1 MYNSVG
7 TNSLLRILGNI
18 HVTCHVIN
26 LQNNVDATR
35 GKSSKIYSNKIR
47 FHRDFKVIFKAEFIK
62 ILEYSIYVNECW
74 IIFTVLHSGLSL
86 FRWKIV
92 EIKVSGNF
100 PTWRRDA
107 RMFINNLCFPSKS
120 GSSDGF
126 PQVEI

>member
-1 MYNSVG
+1 MENNKNKKSVKFQG
-7 TNSLLRILGNI
+7 DMLNFCDFIQVFVFTTNHHL
-18 HVTCHVIN
+18 
-26 LQNNVDATR
+26 
-35 GKSSKIYSNKIR
+35 
-47 FHRDFKVIFKAEFIK
+47 KVIFKAEFIK